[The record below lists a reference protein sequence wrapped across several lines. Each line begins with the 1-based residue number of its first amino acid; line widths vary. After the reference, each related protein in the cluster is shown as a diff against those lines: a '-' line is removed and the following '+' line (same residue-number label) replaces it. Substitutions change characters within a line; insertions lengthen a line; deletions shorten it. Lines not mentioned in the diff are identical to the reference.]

1 MSLQRILFFLE
12 LLPGLIIGLTV
23 HEAAHALSA
32 KWLGDRNAE
41 RMGRISL
48 NPFKH
53 LSPLGTAA
61 LFFIGFGWA
70 KPVMVNIYNFK
81 RPKLYY
87 FLSSI
92 AGPISNLLLCA
103 ISLGI
108 LYLLPDRH
116 VANDGSGLKGV
127 IAHGNIYQQINY
139 FFGIVPIVTRFLC
152 GSIFFIN
159 AILAVVNLIPIPPL
173 DGSKIWPCVIPK
185 MKPTV
190 SGKWSNIWLIVL
202 LVVMFSGT
210 LDKILGPIIG
220 FLAGLLPK

>member
-1 MSLQRILFFLE
+1 MSWASALF

-53 LSPLGTAA
+53 LSPLGTVA
-61 LFFIGFGWA
+61 LFFIGFGWG
-70 KPVMVNIYNFK
+70 KPVIVNLYNFK

-92 AGPISNLLLCA
+92 AGPVSNLLLCA
-103 ISLGI
+103 LSLGI
-108 LYLLPDRH
+108 LYLRPHRYIEF
-116 VANDGSGLKGV
+116 VC
-127 IAHGNIYQQINY
+127 
-139 FFGIVPIVTRFLC
+139 T
-152 GSIFFIN
+152 SIFFIN
-159 AILAVVNLIPIPPL
+159 AILAVVNLLPIPPL
-173 DGSKIWPCVIPK
+173 DGSKIWPCLIPK

-190 SGKWSNIWLIVL
+190 SGKWSNIWMIVL
-202 LVVMFSGT
+202 LVVMFSGI
-210 LDKILGPIIG
+210 LGKILGPTME

>member
-1 MSLQRILFFLE
+1 MNLKFALL

-48 NPFKH
+48 NPFRH
-53 LSPLGTAA
+53 LSLLGTLA
-61 LFFIGFGWA
+61 LFVIGFGWA
-70 KPVMVNIYNFK
+70 KPVIVNLYNIK

-92 AGPISNLLLCA
+92 AGPISNLLLVA

-108 LYLLPDRH
+108 LYLRP
-116 VANDGSGLKGV
+116 NKY
-127 IAHGNIYQQINY
+127 IAFICLS
-139 FFGIVPIVTRFLC
+139 VFL
-152 GSIFFIN
+152 IN
-159 AILAVVNLIPIPPL
+159 AILAVVNLLPIPPL
-173 DGSKIWPCVIPK
+173 DGSKIWPCLIPK

-190 SGKWSNIWLIVL
+190 SGKWSSIWLIVL
-202 LVVMFSGT
+202 LVVLFSGAM
-210 LDKILGPIIG
+210 DKILGPTLG
-220 FLAGLLPK
+220 FLTQLLPKQ